1 VNLAYKIQHL
11 WFCTVESSVRVQ
23 DFGCAGVGC
32 VFCVL
37 AATWVWSGN
46 YCFNRG
52 RRYLRKMQRRLV
64 STKLTTSC
72 QWKKMVSPILSI
84 IFLVEVATLQ
94 SCSIHFLARSV
105 ATLIKK
111 WAKVVDLLWSFCFWQ
126 EDFAYM
132 FPWWWG
138 LIGIF
143 GLFWIGD
150 RCHERLTIYRRLT
163 KVSIWLY
170 HAWEQELGCLWFPT
184 LCVLFPGTNV
194 STKLGL
200 T

>member
-150 RCHERLTIYRRLT
+150 RCHEKAYYIPKAHQGVHMTISCLRTGTWMSLISYIMRS
-163 KVSIWLY
+163 VSRY
-170 HAWEQELGCLWFPT
+170 KCFH
-184 LCVLFPGTNV
+184 
-194 STKLGL
+194 
-200 T
+200 

>member
-1 VNLAYKIQHL
+1 M
-11 WFCTVESSVRVQ
+11 ESSVRMQ
-23 DFGCAGVGC
+23 DFGWMDGC

-52 RRYLRKMQRRLV
+52 RRYLRKMRRRSG

-72 QWKKMVSPILSI
+72 QWRKMASPILSI

-105 ATLIKK
+105 ATLLKNEPR
-111 WAKVVDLLWSFCFWQ
+111 WWLVVKFLFFWQ
-126 EDFAYM
+126 EESAYM

-143 GLFWIGD
+143 GLLWTDD
-150 RCHERLTIYRRLT
+150 RCHESLTIYRKLT

-184 LCVLFPGTNV
+184 LHVLFSGTNV
-194 STKLGL
+194 STKLRL
-200 T
+200 I

>member
-1 VNLAYKIQHL
+1 M
-11 WFCTVESSVRVQ
+11 C
-23 DFGCAGVGC
+23 GCVGC

-46 YCFNRG
+46 SCFNRE
-52 RRYLRKMQRRLV
+52 RRYLRKMQRRSG

-72 QWKKMVSPILSI
+72 QWKKMVSPIVSI
-84 IFLVEVATLQ
+84 IFLVEIATLQ

-105 ATLIKK
+105 ATLLKK
-111 WAKVVDLLWSFCFWQ
+111 WTKVVDLLWSFCLFWH
-126 EDFAYM
+126 EDSANM

-143 GLFWIGD
+143 GLLWIGD
-150 RCHERLTIYRRLT
+150 RCHKSLTVYWRLT

-184 LCVLFPGTNV
+184 LRVLFSGTNV